1 MIFAFPGQGSQFVG
15 MGRSL
20 YSEFFVAKQV
30 FDEVDRIL
38 NRKLSHL
45 IFNGPIEELTITENA
60 QPAIMA
66 VSIATLRVMEYVAG
80 RSLFSDH
87 DIKYVCGHSVGE
99 YTALCAAGALTLES
113 TVKLLKVRS
122 EAMHEASVKCR
133 GGMVALLGAEVGE
146 VDDILKSAEIDGVCE
161 VANDN
166 GGGQVV
172 VSGTAEA
179 LEMLPDLFKN
189 SSVKKLI
196 KLQVSGPFHSSLM
209 RPADEKIL
217 EFLENIDITCP
228 LIPFVSNVTAKEE
241 SDPEIIKTLL
251 AKQII
256 NRVRWREMVLY
267 MTSRNINKFVEI
279 GPNKVLSN
287 LVRRIDRSILVRR
300 IDRSIDVKSISS
312 IGDID
317 SFFGGSLVLTAEN
330 LKVSLS

>member
-20 YSEFFVAKQV
+20 YSEFSAARQV
-30 FDEVDRIL
+30 FNEVDNIL
-38 NRKLSHL
+38 NRKLSSV

-66 VSIATLRVMEYVAG
+66 VSIATLRVMECVFG
-80 RSLFSDH
+80 KSLFSDH
-87 DIKYVCGHSVGE
+87 NVKYVCGHSVGE

-113 TVKLLKVRS
+113 AVKLLKVRS
-122 EAMHEASVKCR
+122 EAMHEASLKCK
-133 GGMVALLGAEVGE
+133 GGMVAVLGAEISE
-146 VDDILKSAEIDGVCE
+146 VEDILKSVQTDGVCE
-161 VANDN
+161 IANDN

-172 VSGTAEA
+172 VSGTSEA

-189 SSVKKLI
+189 SSVRKLI

-209 RPADEKIL
+209 KPADEKVL
-217 EFLENIDITCP
+217 EFLESVKITCP
-228 LIPFVSNVTAKEE
+228 IVPLISNVTAKEE
-241 SDPEIIKTLL
+241 SDPKIIKTLL

-256 NRVRWREMVLY
+256 SRVRWREMVLH
-267 MTSRNINKFVEI
+267 MTSCGINQFVEI

-287 LVRRIDRSILVRR
+287 LVKRIDQ
-300 IDRSIDVKSISS
+300 SISTKNIDS

-317 SFFGGSLVLTAEN
+317 NFSSGSLVLTAEN
-330 LKVSLS
+330 LKVRLS